1 MGHSKVF
8 ESSQQDVGNIHS
20 LNIILDINTLRL
32 SLLQQT
38 LCQLVATLSAFEKC
52 PCSLILKFQGAPRL
66 RLSSCQ
72 KPSPLGIKITCIQD
86 GSLLSAIA
94 VDLGGSHCEFLAVFL
109 CPFASPLPHALEL
122 SFSSRSP
129 QVPIVYCVQMTR
141 AHV

>member
-20 LNIILDINTLRL
+20 LNIILDINTPRL

-38 LCQLVATLSAFEKC
+38 LCRLVATLSAFEKC

-72 KPSPLGIKITCIQD
+72 KPSPLGIKITYIQD

-94 VDLGGSHCEFLAVFL
+94 VDLGGHTANSWLCFCVPLPLLSHMLWN
-109 CPFASPLPHALEL
+109 SPLALEAHKCPL
-122 SFSSRSP
+122 S
-129 QVPIVYCVQMTR
+129 IVYR
-141 AHV
+141 